1 MHIVVQADLDSHNQ
15 TLVGRLR
22 EIFHSFSKEIGGG
35 YFGGCAV
42 GGVGGGGR
50 GSAAKGDS
58 EIREGHRASLKCR

>member
-42 GGVGGGGR
+42 GGVA
-50 GSAAKGDS
+50 SAAAAVAARPK
-58 EIREGHRASLKCR
+58 EIPRSVRGIVRR